1 MNLPEGV
8 SEEPYAVLGVA
19 RTASMEDLRK
29 TFRERARR
37 CHPDQHGG
45 DKKREAEFTRL
56 SAAYSLINT
65 PERRRA
71 FAQLMRDANPTWTRT
86 PPPPPPP
93 APPPVEA
100 FAKKEP
106 KPKAKTKRAKRA
118 KKVSVEID
126 PWADQDKPWAHGA
139 SSAEMLASLYA
150 QSDLR
155 RGARGNGL
163 KLEIYLDEEGVR
175 TTKESLET
183 LKSLQKAARSAAKAF
198 KPLWNLLR

>member
-8 SEEPYAVLGVA
+8 HEEPYAALGVA
-19 RTASMEDLRK
+19 RTVSMDELRK
-29 TFRERARR
+29 VFRKKARD

-45 DKKREAEFTRL
+45 NKEKEAEFSRI

-71 FAQLMRDANPTWTRT
+71 FAQAMREANPTWTR
-86 PPPPPPP
+86 PPP
-93 APPPVEA
+93 PPPVEA
-100 FAKKEP
+100 FAKKMKEPP
-106 KPKAKTKRAKRA
+106 KPKRKKTKA
-118 KKVSVEID
+118 KKVSVDLD
-126 PWADQDKPWAHGA
+126 PWADEERPWAHGA

-155 RGARGNGL
+155 RGARGSSL
-163 KLEIYLDEEGVR
+163 KLEIYLDEDGVR
-175 TTKESLET
+175 TTKESLDT
-183 LKSLQKAARSAAKAF
+183 LRSLQKAAQSAAKAL